1 MTAAPTATPVQLVRK
16 PTRLDDDTGP
26 GAPGAEARA
35 VPAAAPRHDP
45 VRHAVLPQPELLSP
59 ELLALDAGEQY
70 RFGFSMEACIG
81 CHSCE
86 VACAEQNGLPA
97 DTVWRRVG
105 EVEGG
110 DHPTT
115 RRFHLSMSCNHCLDP
130 ACLEGCPTNAYE
142 KLPNGIVAHHADDC
156 IGCQYCTWNCPYSVP
171 AFQPD
176 RRIVTKCDLCRPRLD
191 DGFAPACVAA
201 CPTHAITVEK
211 VDVAAWRA
219 EHHLADAPTLPG
231 SGITLSTTRIELP
244 AEVPADTIAAS
255 DWNLRP
261 EHPHWPLI
269 WLTLV
274 SQVAL
279 GASLAAA
286 VDPDVLDLRIAAFVL
301 AAAGMAG
308 ALGHLGRPA
317 MAWKAFRNLRRS
329 WLSREVALLSLYAA
343 GAGLAVLVQAAAVP
357 AALAGVAGVFAS
369 ARLYVVPGRPSWDT
383 PLTVVRFFATT
394 LATGTLLGDHRAAAI
409 VGLVVALGATVANWW
424 RLARRVD
431 RAWLGSVR
439 LDLQRLRIATL
450 VRFAAGAVAIVV
462 LASGGSLVVGF
473 VAALACELLGRWLF
487 FVTVVPLNMPGS
499 FWRGAAGS
507 HR

>member
-1 MTAAPTATPVQLVRK
+1 MAK
-16 PTRLDDDTGP
+16 PTRRGPDDP
-26 GAPGAEARA
+26 AA
-35 VPAAAPRHDP
+35 VALATSPAPAAAPRHDP
-45 VRHAVLPQPELLSP
+45 GRHAVLPQPELLSP

-286 VDPDVLDLRIAAFVL
+286 VDPGVLDLRIAAFAL
-301 AAAGMAG
+301 AAIGMAG

-329 WLSREVALLSLYAA
+329 WLSREVALLSLYAGA
-343 GAGLAVLVQAAAVP
+343 AGLAVVVEVAAVP
-357 AALAGVAGVFAS
+357 AAFAGVAGV
-369 ARLYVVPGRPSWDT
+369 
-383 PLTVVRFFATT
+383 
-394 LATGTLLGDHRAAAI
+394 LA
-409 VGLVVALGATVANWW
+409 
-424 RLARRVD
+424 
-431 RAWLGSVR
+431 
-439 LDLQRLRIATL
+439 
-450 VRFAAGAVAIVV
+450 
-462 LASGGSLVVGF
+462 
-473 VAALACELLGRWLF
+473 
-487 FVTVVPLNMPGS
+487 
-499 FWRGAAGS
+499 
-507 HR
+507 